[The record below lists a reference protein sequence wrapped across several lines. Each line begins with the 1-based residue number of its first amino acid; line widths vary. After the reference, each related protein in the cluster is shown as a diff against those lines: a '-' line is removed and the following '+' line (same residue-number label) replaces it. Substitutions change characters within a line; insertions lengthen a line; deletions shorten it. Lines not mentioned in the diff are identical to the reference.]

1 MKKSGWALSSTT
13 TCNVSSDSIR
23 PTNCCSSVMVSGSAK
38 FIGGLLN
45 VTRQYPVDTSV
56 IVNWVNKAVIRRIP
70 PFQGAAHR
78 NPQVPSTF
86 GRDNEDDIHHPHC
99 QERVV
104 MLCSARS
111 AVVNQVAGAGRR
123 LATHTRHCD
132 EPPWGPIE
140 LTISAGRSVRPPD

>member
-23 PTNCCSSVMVSGSAK
+23 PTNRCSSVMVSGSAK

-56 IVNWVNKAVIRRIP
+56 IVNWVNEAVIRRIP

-78 NPQVPSTF
+78 KPQVPSTLAL
-86 GRDNEDDIHHPHC
+86 DNEDDSRHPHC

-104 MLCSARS
+104 MFCSARS
-111 AVVNQVAGAGRR
+111 GVVNDVARGDSRSE
-123 LATHTRHCD
+123 THTR
-132 EPPWGPIE
+132 P
-140 LTISAGRSVRPPD
+140 L